1 MKRTSKMTVIAAAAI
16 MALGLVSC
24 GDTEESSSKSGTVS
38 LVTTTTTAAPESSE
52 TETTTTTTTAETTAT
67 EETTT
72 TTATEKETET
82 ETETTTT
89 TAAEPETA
97 DKLAINYKGNKISVG
112 ESFADAESKLGT
124 YSDHFTAAHCTD
136 DGMDEVYEYEG
147 MEVVVFEGKISHVM
161 LYNVGDAPADP
172 PYAECGLKVGM
183 TDPQSILGEP
193 VKANATDSKY
203 EVDGKYVYVQMEDG
217 KARVIMIAELEEAI
231 PDFAE

>member
-1 MKRTSKMTVIAAAAI
+1 M
-16 MALGLVSC
+16 
-24 GDTEESSSKSGTVS
+24 
-38 LVTTTTTAAPESSE
+38 TTTTTAAPESSE

-72 TTATEKETET
+72 TTATEKET

-161 LYNVGDAPADP
+161 LYNNGTEVKDP

-183 TDPQSILGEP
+183 TDPQSVLGEP